1 MIVRSP
7 LGLEEGSNMDDG
19 HDEAMKAE
27 WMERVISAATLAN
40 AHSFIM
46 EMPQQYD
53 TEVMTE
59 CPLQRQPV

>member
-1 MIVRSP
+1 
-7 LGLEEGSNMDDG
+7 MDDG